1 MYPAPVLRAAT
12 NHNQARES
20 EQYCSHSKNKAQ
32 GTIRTGGAIVG
43 ASPVSWRGAGGA
55 MVAGELAGRVWP
67 THASARLAKSHR
79 PFDGAAVAVGNQ
91 RLRSGRKQPDR
102 LNRKIPNDA
111 PQFDGPCVKHFALS
125 LDTADDREIVNF
137 VGNRR

>member
-55 MVAGELAGRVWP
+55 MVAGELPGTSGPRVAYSCLGP
-67 THASARLAKSHR
+67 PCKKPP
-79 PFDGAAVAVGNQ
+79 PF
-91 RLRSGRKQPDR
+91 
-102 LNRKIPNDA
+102 
-111 PQFDGPCVKHFALS
+111 
-125 LDTADDREIVNF
+125 
-137 VGNRR
+137 